1 MHLLLGMGA
10 ARRYQPLRGF
20 CLQRKDLS
28 RSPRVQA
35 TAPCREMP
43 GAKRINFATT
53 AETPA
58 IFLVKCII
66 TEREQAQTSLLASRT
81 TRVIPAELKKINYLM
96 KIHCAMRCV
105 TIPKKLFK
113 WHFRTCFQRSNF
125 DRLCKSDF
133 FACTSVL

>member
-81 TRVIPAELKKINYLM
+81 TRVIRAELKKINYLM

-105 TIPKKLFK
+105 TIPKKLL
-113 WHFRTCFQRSNF
+113 SG
-125 DRLCKSDF
+125 
-133 FACTSVL
+133 TSELAFNVPILIDCA